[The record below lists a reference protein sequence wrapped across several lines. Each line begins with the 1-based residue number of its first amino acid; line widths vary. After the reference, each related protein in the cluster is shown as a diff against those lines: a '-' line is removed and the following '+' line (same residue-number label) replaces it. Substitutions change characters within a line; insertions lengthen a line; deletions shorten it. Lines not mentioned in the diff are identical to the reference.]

1 MPQLGYPYLNNMEV
15 TDTLDGVV
23 FGRLGSLEDLMKV
36 NHKML
41 GWNGQQIQGKVRP
54 TEEEV
59 AELGPEFQK
68 AWDKEFK
75 DYPEKPLV
83 VFSVVAG

>member
-1 MPQLGYPYLNNMEV
+1 MSQLFYPYLNTMEV
-15 TDTLDGVV
+15 TDTLDGAI
-23 FGRLGSLEDLMKV
+23 FGRMGSLEDLMKA
-36 NHKML
+36 NHKIL

-54 TEEEV
+54 TDQEV
-59 AELGPEFQK
+59 AELGPEFQQ

-83 VFSVVAG
+83 VFSVCAG